1 MTNLNYKDNSDFNFT
16 LGQVRESISKAEIGK
31 GLVDIKGKTYST
43 VGLRLNKL
51 REHFGVGISIV
62 NKIIENSEDV
72 YEVITIKDDKN
83 NDISKK
89 TIKSYGKVVIEARIY
104 LNTENGRMLLAN
116 GFAEKKRSL
125 NFITKTSCV
134 EFCQTTA
141 IGRACAGLG
150 ILGDHNIASAEEMYG
165 AKDDSVP
172 DKIINNKP
180 KVEVLKK

>member
-1 MTNLNYKDNSDFNFT
+1 MTNLNYKDQSDFNWI

-51 REHFGVGISIV
+51 REHFGVSISII
-62 NKIIENSEDV
+62 NKIIENTNE
-72 YEVITIKDDKN
+72 
-83 NDISKK
+83 
-89 TIKSYGKVVIEARIY
+89 KVCVESQIF
-104 LNTENGRMLLAN
+104 LLTENGRVLLSN

-125 NFITKTSCV
+125 NLITRTACL

-150 ILGDHNIASAEEMYG
+150 IIGDHNIASVEEIYG
-165 AKDDSVP
+165 AKDESVP
-172 DKIINNKP
+172 DKIINNKK

>member
-1 MTNLNYKDNSDFNFT
+1 MTNLNYKDQSDFNFI

-51 REHFGVGISIV
+51 REHFGVSISII
-62 NKIIENSEDV
+62 NKIIENTDE
-72 YEVITIKDDKN
+72 
-83 NDISKK
+83 
-89 TIKSYGKVVIEARIY
+89 KVCVESQIF
-104 LNTENGRMLLAN
+104 LLTENGRVLLSN

-125 NFITKTSCV
+125 NLITRTACL

-150 ILGDHNIASAEEMYG
+150 IIGDHNIASVEEIRG
-165 AKDDSVP
+165 AQDESVP
-172 DKIINNKP
+172 DKIINNKA

>member
-1 MTNLNYKDNSDFNFT
+1 MTNLNYKDQSDFNFI

-51 REHFGVGISIV
+51 REHFGVSISIIS
-62 NKIIENSEDV
+62 KIIENTNE
-72 YEVITIKDDKN
+72 
-83 NDISKK
+83 
-89 TIKSYGKVVIEARIY
+89 KVCVESQIF
-104 LNTENGRMLLAN
+104 LLTENGRVLLSN

-125 NFITKTSCV
+125 NFITRTACL

-150 ILGDHNIASAEEMYG
+150 IIGDHNIASVEEIYG
-165 AKDDSVP
+165 AKDESVP
-172 DKIINNKP
+172 DKIINNKK
-180 KVEVLKK
+180 KVEVLKNDI